1 MGSQLKL
8 LGLNM
13 KFYLL
18 ALGFLA
24 LAQAAAPG
32 PRRLH
37 VRPLDFAHINASR
50 TPSDVLEHLLDE
62 NKTELIDPDML
73 IPFKRS
79 LDLDIAVEDRA
90 TTDCA
95 CGLAPAASR
104 IVNGAEV
111 SPMHSRPYQVY
122 LQSCSSTGCAMCG
135 ATLLNKRYALTA
147 MHCVQG
153 ATNLVVSVGEHNI
166 RDNVETI
173 QPQTIEV
180 SSVIKRGD
188 YSESDVNNDIAILRL
203 ETEVVFNNNVVPACL
218 PTDTRDYTGY
228 SAYVSGWGT
237 TSEGGSTSNVLREVE
252 QIILSNTDPI
262 CVTGSQDSPVP
273 NSKMCAYKQGTDS
286 CQGDSGGPLVVQEDG
301 RWTVVGVVSYGI
313 GCARTGY
320 SGVYARVTNYMNWI
334 QSNIADGWC
343 EGESSAIKFPTA
355 TTSSSQNQQ
364 WCDFRCTN
372 VGTLSMQSVNLN
384 GIPSTCS
391 NGFCRATDGSSLCA
405 TFSFPCGTSQP
416 SGDLVLTITS
426 TTTTTTTTT
435 TKTAG
440 LSCHQPCDL
449 SLALGSLMH
458 NYRTGLYN
466 VLVGPTWNRIPA
478 VADMATGLACPTDF
492 PDSDLCQRLGL
503 FGLFGR

>member
-1 MGSQLKL
+1 MGESTEKL

-32 PRRLH
+32 TRRSH
-37 VRPLDFAHINASR
+37 VRPPDLAHLGHPSR
-50 TPSDVLEHLLDE
+50 TPSLVLEHLLAE
-62 NKTELIDPDML
+62 NKTELLPPEYLDEL
-73 IPFKRS
+73 KRS

-122 LQSCSSTGCAMCG
+122 LQSCSSEGCAMCG

-180 SSVIKRGD
+180 SSVIKRAD

-320 SGVYARVTNYMNWI
+320 SGVYARVNNYLDWI
-334 QSNIADGWC
+334 NQNIADGWC
-343 EGESSAIKFPTA
+343 GTSSATTT
-355 TTSSSQNQQ
+355 TTSSSTMGPT
-364 WCDFRCTN
+364 CDLRCTN
-372 VGTLSMQSVNLN
+372 VGSLTADVSLN
-384 GIPSTCS
+384 GHPSVCT
-391 NGFCRATDGSSLCA
+391 NGFCAAKDGSDLCA
-405 TFSFPCGTSQP
+405 MFGYPCGA
-416 SGDLVLTITS
+416 S
-426 TTTTTTTTT
+426 TTTSAPTTTSSSSYVSPVYCPNPCYL
-435 TKTAG
+435 KSALDSIRSQVSGNVINVSAG
-440 LSCHQPCDL
+440 
-449 SLALGSLMH
+449 G
-458 NYRTGLYN
+458 
-466 VLVGPTWNRIPA
+466 IPA
-478 VADMATGLACPTDF
+478 VCDMITNYCCATDYPK
-492 PDSDLCQRLGL
+492 SDLCYRLGIS
-503 FGLFGR
+503 G